1 MVTEPTLSGFHDLK
15 RMVDTLKKMRV
26 KFAVVINKFDLNE
39 SAKLEEWCFSENI
52 DLLGKIPFDEM
63 VNVATK
69 EAKPIILY
77 ENSIAAKAIKDIYL
91 RILDKFF

>member
-1 MVTEPTLSGFHDLK
+1 
-15 RMVDTLKKMRV
+15 MRV

-39 SAKLEEWCFSENI
+39 SVSSKLEEWCFSENI

-77 ENSIAAKAIKDIYL
+77 ENSIAAKVVRDIYM